1 MKKNVDGE
9 TERRNFLNVKLWEL
23 SNEYNYNKITV
34 ERDSVT
40 DFRSLFGLK
49 KKTKFFDD
57 FYKKS
62 FETFLVSSLR
72 THIECSDKKG

>member
-1 MKKNVDGE
+1 MGEKNVDGE
-9 TERRNFLNVKLWEL
+9 TERRIFLNVKLWEL

-49 KKTKFFDD
+49 KN
-57 FYKKS
+57 
-62 FETFLVSSLR
+62 
-72 THIECSDKKG
+72 

>member
-1 MKKNVDGE
+1 MGEKNVDGE
-9 TERRNFLNVKLWEL
+9 TERRIFLNVKLWEL

-49 KKTKFFDD
+49 KKLNFSMTFTKKVSKRFF
-57 FYKKS
+57 
-62 FETFLVSSLR
+62 TFNAR
-72 THIECSDKKG
+72 